1 MPIRRSIDHIF
12 RCPPNENPA
21 DFLIDCI
28 DGTIDCLNKSQ
39 ELAKIWHEKLESEK
53 QKQGM
58 GLDHRP
64 SVMMTETG
72 ANAFGI
78 AFSQLPP
85 MPNARPN
92 VGRQLWM
99 FTLRWM
105 LEQSRCGPAPC
116 GPQP

>member
-1 MPIRRSIDHIF
+1 
-12 RCPPNENPA
+12 
-21 DFLIDCI
+21 
-28 DGTIDCLNKSQ
+28 
-39 ELAKIWHEKLESEK
+39 
-53 QKQGM
+53 
-58 GLDHRP
+58 
-64 SVMMTETG
+64 MMTETG

-116 GPQP
+116 GPKP